1 MNSSRPQRHN
11 QVIIDVD
18 SSDDSRPRHD
28 CELVKEQLL
37 ITTRK
42 SIRSSCV
49 DAEVPPSDTPSA
61 ATTIVCITDTDR
73 GRKDADRK
81 LAGQVSRPNC
91 LQEFAEGVWVRFKR
105 MSTADGNKVCVQ
117 LEDGNERRAPMSV
130 FAAVMEAPEESLPN
144 AMQEESPPDA
154 DMK

>member
-1 MNSSRPQRHN
+1 
-11 QVIIDVD
+11 
-18 SSDDSRPRHD
+18 
-28 CELVKEQLL
+28 
-37 ITTRK
+37 
-42 SIRSSCV
+42 
-49 DAEVPPSDTPSA
+49 
-61 ATTIVCITDTDR
+61 
-73 GRKDADRK
+73 
-81 LAGQVSRPNC
+81 
-91 LQEFAEGVWVRFKR
+91 